1 MKTSIRLRLMI
12 LIILPILAIVALST
26 GKIIY
31 DISEKRD
38 LEVSKSR
45 ILEVEALASAI
56 HVIQIERGLSVGF
69 VTSNGIKNRD
79 KLLSI
84 RQKVDD
90 AIENAKKV
98 YTTNG
103 GDMKVFESLSE
114 LTQKRLNIDNLSLNG
129 PQIGVYFTKTIASL
143 ANTLTSIPPQM
154 SDQTGRNI
162 IQAYTHLATAKEQ
175 LGQIRANLNGA
186 FTKDKFMGDTFFTFA
201 GSNGAY
207 SINLQKFTLLAP
219 TELSQFYIQTF
230 KGEAVDNTMK
240 MIEIAKEKGQ
250 DGGFMVDP
258 SVWFSNVTSSIEL
271 LRTVELELF
280 KVVNNEID
288 NKIAKKI
295 FNIIS
300 LLAAL
305 VIGIIIFTV
314 FIIYFTK
321 ISISNP
327 LNDFKQTLLNIS
339 TDNDLTIRANEDA
352 PLELS
357 QMAKGFN
364 DLIKTLRDL
373 IEASKYGS
381 NENVSIAH
389 KLSDSAIGVEKNVEQ
404 SVTIVDEA
412 TNKASRIKDEIKEAI
427 AAAQESKQE
436 IIFANENLKIARND
450 IVALT
455 LKVQNSAQLETELA
469 RRMEI
474 LSREAND
481 VKNIL
486 GIISDIAD
494 QTNLLALNAAIE
506 AARAGEHGRGFAVV
520 ADEVRKL
527 AERTQK
533 SLTEINA
540 TINVIVQS
548 IIDVSGQ
555 MHDNSLEM
563 QELSDSA
570 SVVET
575 KINNSVSI
583 VNQAVRESDKTVSDF
598 EKTGENIES
607 IVLQIS
613 KINEISTQNARS
625 VEGIAS
631 ASQHLNSMTDA
642 LHTKLKVFHT

>member
-1 MKTSIRLRLMI
+1 MKTSIRSRLMI
-12 LIILPILAIVALST
+12 LIILPILAMTALST

-31 DISEKRD
+31 DMGEKRD
-38 LEVSKSR
+38 LEVSKNR
-45 ILEVEALASAI
+45 ILEVESLASAI
-56 HVIQIERGLSVGF
+56 HVIQLERGLSVGF
-69 VTSNGIKNRD
+69 VASNGVKNRD
-79 KLLSI
+79 KLLST
-84 RQKVDD
+84 RHNVDD
-90 AIENAKKV
+90 AIKNAKKV
-98 YTTNG
+98 YTTSG

-114 LTQKRLNIDNLSLNG
+114 LNEKRLNVDNLSSDA
-129 PQIGVYFTKTIASL
+129 PQTGSYYTKTIASL
-143 ANTLTSIPPQM
+143 ADTLMSIPQQM

-186 FTKDKFMGDTFFTFA
+186 FTKDTFMGDTFLKFV
-201 GSNGAY
+201 SSYGAY
-207 SINLQKFTLLAP
+207 NVNLKKFTLLAP
-219 TELSQFYIQTF
+219 KELSQFYTQTF
-230 KGEAVDNTMK
+230 KGESVNNTHK
-240 MIEIAKEKGQ
+240 MIDIAKEKGQ
-250 DGGFMVDP
+250 NGGFAVDP
-258 SVWFSNVTSSIEL
+258 SVWFSNVTASIEL

-280 KVVNNEID
+280 KVVNSEID
-288 NKIAKKI
+288 DRIAKKT
-295 FNIIS
+295 FSIIS
-300 LLAAL
+300 LLVAL
-305 VIGIIIFTV
+305 VISIIIFTI

-339 TDNDLTIRANEDA
+339 ANNDLTIRANEDA
-352 PLELS
+352 PLELA

-364 DLIKTLRDL
+364 ELIQTLRDL
-373 IEASKYGS
+373 IEASKYSS
-381 NENVSIAH
+381 NENVTISH
-389 KLSDSAIGVEKNVEQ
+389 KLSNSAIGVEKNVEQ
-404 SVTIVDEA
+404 SVAVVDEA
-412 TNKASRIKDEIKEAI
+412 TNKANRIKDEIKEAI
-427 AAAQESKQE
+427 IVAQEGKQE
-436 IIFANENLKIARND
+436 IIFANENLQVARND

-474 LSREAND
+474 LSHDAND

-494 QTNLLALNAAIE
+494 QTNLLAPNAAIE

-533 SLTEINA
+533 SLSEINA

-548 IIDVSGQ
+548 IVDVSGQ
-555 MHDNSLEM
+555 MNDNSIEM
-563 QELSDSA
+563 QVLSDSA
-570 SVVET
+570 SDVET

-583 VNQAVRESDKTVSDF
+583 VNQAVHESDKTVSDF

-613 KINEISTQNARS
+613 KINEISSQNARI
-625 VEGIAS
+625 V
-631 ASQHLNSMTDA
+631 
-642 LHTKLKVFHT
+642 